1 MANVTN
7 EAAAA
12 CHGDPRSLGGDPEL
26 LPGMCLEGEL
36 GVLHDLVDHVGGH
49 GRVDPPAHVH
59 APELRRLPLGAVT
72 ERPALH
78 LELAL
83 HQLALGGHGEVLA
96 GRHGEGAGDQP
107 GDPARRTIDPPGL
120 APAMPRT
127 RETLV
132 TRPSLTPKTA
142 ARAPPPRKSRWW
154 CGGVASCSCAELT
167 GVSVVTCPHAGSVLQ
182 RNQTLT
188 SEERTMTTIVDGV
201 DAFHELVGKELGH
214 SEWQPITQERV
225 NLFADAT
232 DDHQWIH
239 VDPERAKEGP
249 FGVAIAHG
257 YLTLVAR
264 PRPPQQDHPGRQDEV
279 RRELRLQ
286 QGPVPLARPRRLG
299 AAHGRDRGRGRRR
312 RRRRAG
318 HLRPRDG
325 GQGRARSPPAWP
337 KWSTATT
344 ADDAADTMARR
355 RTGGHRR
362 RCPPGKRRRRACA
375 PCSTPSRPATTSST
389 A

>member
-1 MANVTN
+1 MNRASTTPTASEATAPSTTDSTIAVVPEVKSHGASGMKAPRANVTN

-12 CHGDPRSLGGDPEL
+12 CQGEPEVLRRDPEL
-26 LPGMCLEGEL
+26 LAGVGLQGEL
-36 GVLHDLVDHVGGH
+36 GVLHDLVDHVAGH
-49 GRVDPPAHVH
+49 GGVDAPSHVH
-59 APELRRLPLGAVT
+59 APELGRLALGAAV

-107 GDPARRTIDPPGL
+107 GHPGQAHDRPAGVGAGHAEDQGDVGDQAVADPEDGRPG
-120 APAMPRT
+120 PATPDVAV
-127 RETLV
+127 LV
-132 TRPSLTPKTA
+132 
-142 ARAPPPRKSRWW
+142 W
-154 CGGVASCSCAELT
+154 CGIGVVLVRVAHRRQRSE
-167 GVSVVTCPHAGSVLQ
+167 VPHAGSVPQ

-214 SEWQPITQERV
+214 SEWQTITQERV

-257 YLTLVAR
+257 YLTLSLAPVLLNKIIR
-264 PRPPQQDHPGRQDEV
+264 VDNMKFGVNYGCNKV
-279 RRELRLQ
+279 RFPS
-286 QGPVPLARPRRLG
+286 PVPVGSDLRMG
-299 AAHGRDRGRGRRR
+299 VTV
-312 RRRRAG
+312 AG
-318 HLRPRDG
+318 VDDVEG
-325 GQGRARSPPAWP
+325 GVQVTYDLVMEVKDAPKPACV
-337 KWSTATT
+337 AQVVY
-344 ADDAADTMARR
+344 RYYR
-355 RTGGHRR
+355 
-362 RCPPGKRRRRACA
+362 
-375 PCSTPSRPATTSST
+375 
-389 A
+389 